1 MGNLPGYVLV
11 IAGTLAAAILCVL
24 LHYEGLFR
32 MERRFRA
39 GAAWAASR
47 GRAGQAVGCGP
58 DGRPVAWRE
67 ALLHRLVLAQKIDA
81 RGDGY
86 WRDPQAADPDADA
99 ACATAHA
106 LRALRRALGE

>member
-1 MGNLPGYVLV
+1 MPLLDGAPPPADTPLFR
-11 IAGTLAAAILCVL
+11 ACDELAASLD
-24 LHYEGLFR
+24 
-32 MERRFRA
+32 
-39 GAAWAASR
+39 
-47 GRAGQAVGCGP
+47 RAGQAFVFLP

-99 ACATAHA
+99 ARATAHA